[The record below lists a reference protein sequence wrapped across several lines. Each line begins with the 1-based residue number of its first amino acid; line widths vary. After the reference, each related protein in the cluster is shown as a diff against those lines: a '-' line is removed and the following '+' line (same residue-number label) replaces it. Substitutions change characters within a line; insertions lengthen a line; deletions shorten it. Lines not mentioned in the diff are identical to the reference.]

1 MASPSLQA
9 NAALSLTVQS
19 GQMYAESFPN
29 SIDLI
34 VLLCSAC
41 MFVLVCC
48 LAYRF
53 DTVRSVI
60 TEASSYPE
68 PVAERVYSRYRVS
81 VASES
86 EFVSEVVSE
95 VVSELR
101 RVESELSRSRSKVIE
116 GIE

>member
-41 MFVLVCC
+41 VFVLVC
-48 LAYRF
+48 LSVYRIN
-53 DTVRSVI
+53 TIRNVI
-60 TEASSYPE
+60 TETRETSAQIRTVE
-68 PVAERVYSRYRVS
+68 QN
-81 VASES
+81 
-86 EFVSEVVSE
+86 
-95 VVSELR
+95 ELQILTR
-101 RVESELSRSRSKVIE
+101 DTQYQ
-116 GIE
+116 